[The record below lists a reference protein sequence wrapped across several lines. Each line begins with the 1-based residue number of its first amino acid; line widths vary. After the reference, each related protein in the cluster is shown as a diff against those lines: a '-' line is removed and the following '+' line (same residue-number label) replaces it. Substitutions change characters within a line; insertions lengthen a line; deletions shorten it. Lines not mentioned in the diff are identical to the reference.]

1 MLRYQFPAVKG
12 CQAGKD
18 YYICMIPLGLMSR
31 IFTTDYSD
39 VAAEHRAQRR
49 LNESRIPEIC
59 DYILSNRDSYVFS
72 ALAASVDGEMQF
84 IQVSSNE
91 SVGVLEID
99 MGASFLIND
108 GQHRKAA
115 IDTAIAEDDSLKDET
130 IAVVLYKDQ
139 GLQRSQQMFT
149 DLNKHA
155 VTTSKSLNTLYESK
169 DPVALITKK
178 TVDSIPFLRK
188 YTDKE
193 KDNLSK
199 YSSNIFTLNTFQ
211 EANKRICKII
221 QDPKKAEHLVY
232 SFWNNVVLNMREW
245 NEMDNGELSKKSLR
259 EDYITTQGL
268 IILALGRLCEYYCAN
283 PEIHMVQS
291 LKGLKKIDW
300 LRNNEECWMNR
311 AIKPNGKINRNEQGI
326 FLTYIQ
332 IKRLLSLPITNEELK
347 KEQKMR
353 G

>member
-12 CQAGKD
+12 CQAGRD

-31 IFTTDYSD
+31 IFTIDYSD

-49 LNESRIPEIC
+49 LNESRIPEIR

-84 IQVSSNE
+84 IPAEENE
-91 SVGVLEID
+91 NIGFLEID
-99 MGASFLIND
+99 MDASFLIND

-115 IDTAIAEDDSLKDET
+115 IDAAIAEDDSLKNET
-130 IAVVLYKDQ
+130 ISVVLYKDQ

-169 DPVALITKK
+169 DPVALITKN
-178 TVDSIPFLRK
+178 TVDSILFLRK

-199 YSSNIFTLNTFQ
+199 YSSNIFTLNTFF
-211 EANKRICKII
+211 EANKRIYKVI
-221 QDPKKAEHLVY
+221 QDTKKAEQLIY
-232 SFWNNVVLNMREW
+232 SFWNNVVINMREW

-268 IILALGRLCEYYCAN
+268 IILALGRLCEFYCTN
-283 PEIHMVQS
+283 PEIEMVQS
-291 LKGLKKIDW
+291 LKGLKRIDW

-332 IKRLLSLPITNEELK
+332 IKRLLSLPITSEELK

>member
-1 MLRYQFPAVKG
+1 VLKYQFPAVKG
-12 CQAGKD
+12 YQAGKE
-18 YYICMIPLGLMSR
+18 YYICMIPLGLMSK
-31 IFTTDYSD
+31 IFVSDYSD
-39 VAAEHRAQRR
+39 VAAEHRAQRK
-49 LNESRIPEIC
+49 LNEARIPEIR
-59 DYILSNRDSYVFS
+59 DYILSNRSSYVFS
-72 ALAASVDGEMQF
+72 ALAASIDGQMQF
-84 IQVSSNE
+84 VANQDNE
-91 SVGVLEID
+91 NIGTLEID
-99 MGASFLIND
+99 MNASFLIND

-115 IDTAIAEDDSLKDET
+115 IDAAIAEDESLREET
-130 IAVVLYKDQ
+130 ISIVLYRDQ

-169 DPVALITKK
+169 DPVALLTKK
-178 TVDSIPFLRK
+178 TIDSIPFLRK

-199 YSSNIFTLNTFQ
+199 YSSNIFTLNTFY
-211 EANKRICKII
+211 EANKRIYKVIK
-221 QDPKKAEHLVY
+221 DPQKAERIIPAY
-232 SFWNNVVLNMREW
+232 WTNVVVNMREW

-268 IILALGRLCEYYCAN
+268 IILALGRLGEFYCGSPN
-283 PEIHMVQS
+283 VNMEES

-300 LRNNEECWMNR
+300 LRNNEDCWMNR

-326 FLTYIQ
+326 FLTYVQ
-332 IKRLLSLPITNEELK
+332 IKRLLLLPISKEEEK
-347 KEQKMR
+347 REQKMR

>member
-18 YYICMIPLGLMSR
+18 YYICMISLGLMSR

-84 IQVSSNE
+84 VQAGSNE
-91 SVGVLEID
+91 NVGVLEID
-99 MGASFLIND
+99 MSASFLIND

-211 EANKRICKII
+211 EANKRICKVI
-221 QDPKKAEHLVY
+221 QDLNKAEHLVY

-268 IILALGRLCEYYCAN
+268 IILALGRLCEYYCVN

>member
-12 CQAGKD
+12 RQAGKD

-31 IFTTDYSD
+31 IFITDYSD

-84 IQVSSNE
+84 VQAGSNE
-91 SVGVLEID
+91 NVGVLEID
-99 MGASFLIND
+99 MSASFLIND

-115 IDTAIAEDDSLKDET
+115 IDAAIAEDDSLKDET

-178 TVDSIPFLRK
+178 TVDSIPFFRK

-199 YSSNIFTLNTFQ
+199 YSSNIFTLNTFH
-211 EANKRICKII
+211 EANKRIYKVIPN
-221 QDPKKAEHLVY
+221 PKKAEQLIY
-232 SFWNNVVLNMREW
+232 SFWNNVVINMREW

-268 IILALGRLCEYYCAN
+268 IILSLGRLCEFYCAN
-283 PEIHMVQS
+283 PEIHMIQS

-311 AIKPNGKINRNEQGI
+311 AIKPNGKINRNAQGI